1 MNASYKFIL
10 ILSMLIGLSSCTA
23 LNTMYE
29 GAVNLEQ
36 GYGVTPEQ
44 IIEST
49 EPKVSYEVTKEI
61 STAALIACV
70 QAAHTNF
77 TKDNKF
83 VSHPKMKVGIYNED
97 MVMFTMNYNFDA
109 GVFGKA
115 DKLTHLYV
123 ISKENIAVYVTD
135 FDTFWHPRLRD
146 EVFNDASLCATGK
159 PDSLRQK
166 FTPLI
171 YNARKRERILGPW
184 SGDKIKLT
192 EDDIKQRGF
201 IGSHVPAYTQTYTQT
216 SGKDRLYTLAKMC

>member
-1 MNASYKFIL
+1 MNTSYKFIL

-61 STAALIACV
+61 STVALIACV

-77 TKDNKF
+77 SVF
-83 VSHPKMKVGIYNED
+83 ESSLFFPKMKSGTYNED
-97 MVMFTMNYNFDA
+97 TFIFNMNYNFDA

-115 DKLTHLYV
+115 DKLTHLYL

-135 FDTFWHPRLRD
+135 FDPFWHPRLRD

-159 PDSLRQK
+159 PDSLRQN

-171 YNARKRERILGPW
+171 YNAKKRERILGPW

-192 EDDIKQRGF
+192 EDDIKQKGF
-201 IGSHVPAYTQTYTQT
+201 IGFHLSPRTHKRTHKLV
-216 SGKDRLYTLAKMC
+216 